1 MVDEYLAGI
10 VGCEV
15 VALGVKGG
23 IIDVI
28 SSGLTYFSK
37 AALSASGNMLK
48 ATSRALQG
56 PTSEEKQDQLEKILS
71 NHVFHGAETL
81 KSFLRFVVK
90 KSLEGQDSELK
101 EYTIATEVFGRSDNY
116 DPRIDSLVRV
126 QAARLRSK
134 LEEYYASDGNGDK
147 VLIHLP
153 KGHYVPA
160 FAYFHPDIRKD
171 LPETVAPGKS
181 SLSLDTFTSRREEVM
196 GRLRP
201 GLLFGL
207 VVTSLFLAGL
217 AYRYHIE
224 AKEAR
229 QYLVSNRIDLG
240 LINEISP
247 FWGDFL
253 SNRSPLLIAY
263 SNAVFQG
270 NLVDGL
276 KYWVPP
282 ESAPPALLPAPM
294 SRSLQNP
301 VTTDVYTG
309 VGEVMGVYFLGSL
322 FWKTGTSFRVE
333 RSLLLNW
340 ETVKAQ
346 NLVFL
351 GGPVENLLLRRLPQ
365 EQDFVYRAERVQN
378 GVPNFVVLNRK
389 PRNSEQ
395 KSYAPVIEG
404 ASQSTVT
411 EDYALISMLR
421 GLDPSRRLLIL
432 SGITTLG
439 TQACAEYVT
448 KPEYVRELIKE
459 LNTSGPGSKPELP
472 AYYQVLLKVKINDS
486 VPVQTSYVTHHVLE

>member
-1 MVDEYLAGI
+1 
-10 VGCEV
+10 
-15 VALGVKGG
+15 
-23 IIDVI
+23 
-28 SSGLTYFSK
+28 
-37 AALSASGNMLK
+37 MLK
-48 ATSRALQG
+48 ATSRALHG
-56 PTSEEKQDQLEKILS
+56 PTPEEKQHQLEKILS

-90 KSLEGQDSELK
+90 KSLEGQESELK
-101 EYTIATEVFGRSDNY
+101 EYTIATEVFGRSENY

-134 LEEYYASDGNGDK
+134 LEEYYASDGDGDK

-160 FAYFHPDIRKD
+160 FAYVHPEVRKE
-171 LPETVAPGKS
+171 LPEPEAARKSVLPLDALTSARKEFLGK
-181 SLSLDTFTSRREEVM
+181 LPQVLF
-196 GRLRP
+196 
-201 GLLFGL
+201 FGL
-207 VVTSLFLAGL
+207 AVICLFLAAL

-229 QYLVSNRIDLG
+229 QYLVSNRIELG
-240 LINEISP
+240 LINEVSP
-247 FWGDFL
+247 LWGDFL
-253 SNRSPLLIAY
+253 NNRSPLLIAY
-263 SNAVFQG
+263 SNAVFKG

-282 ESAPPALLPAPM
+282 ESPAPVLLPAPM
-294 SRSLQNP
+294 SRSAQNP
-301 VTTDVYTG
+301 ATTDVYTG

-322 FWKTGTSFRVE
+322 FWKTGTPFRVE

-365 EQDFVYRAERVQN
+365 EQDFVYKPDRVEN
-378 GVPNFVVLNRK
+378 GLPKFVVLNRK
-389 PRNSEQ
+389 PQSGEQ
-395 KSYAPVIEG
+395 GSYAPVIEG
-404 ASQSTVT
+404 ASHSTVT

-421 GLDPSRRLLIL
+421 GLDPNRRLLIL

-448 KPEYVRELIKE
+448 KPEYVRELIKQ
-459 LNTSGPGSKPELP
+459 LNISGQASKPKLP
-472 AYYQVLLKVKINDS
+472 SYYQVLLKVKINDS

>member
-1 MVDEYLAGI
+1 
-10 VGCEV
+10 
-15 VALGVKGG
+15 
-23 IIDVI
+23 
-28 SSGLTYFSK
+28 
-37 AALSASGNMLK
+37 MLK
-48 ATSRALQG
+48 ATRRALPG
-56 PTSEEKQDQLEKILS
+56 PTPEEKHGQLEKIVNS
-71 NHVFHGAETL
+71 HVFHGAEAL
-81 KSFLRFVVK
+81 KSFLQFVVK
-90 KSLEGQDSELK
+90 KSLEGQESDLK
-101 EYTIATEVFGRSDNY
+101 EYTIAMEVFGRSENY

-134 LEEYYASDGNGDK
+134 LEEYYTSDGNGDK

-160 FAYFHPDIRKD
+160 FGYLHPDIRKELLEAD
-171 LPETVAPGKS
+171 HAGKPFLP
-181 SLSLDTFTSRREEVM
+181 LDALLSRREEF
-196 GRLRP
+196 LRKLP
-201 GLLFGL
+201 QVLFFGL
-207 VVTSLFLAGL
+207 VVTCFFLSAL
-217 AYRYHIE
+217 AYRYHLE

-229 QYLVSNRIDLG
+229 QYLISNRIDPG
-240 LINEISP
+240 FINEISP

-276 KYWVPP
+276 KYWLPP
-282 ESAPPALLPAPM
+282 DSSPPALLPAPM
-294 SRSLQNP
+294 SRSAQNSA
-301 VTTDVYTG
+301 TTDVYTG
-309 VGEVMGVYFLGSL
+309 IGEVMGVYFLGSL
-322 FWKTGTSFRVE
+322 FWKTGTPFRVE

-365 EQDFVYRAERVQN
+365 EQDFVYQAERVEK
-378 GVPNFVVLNRK
+378 GVPKFVVLNRK
-389 PRNSEQ
+389 PQKTEQ
-395 KSYAPVIEG
+395 GSYASVIEG

-421 GLDPSRRLLIL
+421 ALDPSRRLLIL

-448 KPEYVRELIKE
+448 KPEYVRELIKQ
-459 LNTSGPGSKPELP
+459 LNISGNTSKPKLP
-472 AYYQVLLKVKINDS
+472 SYYQVLLKVKINDS